1 MDIIRQLLSLGSNPQ
16 QIMAS
21 PFVQQALRQNPNIQI
36 GYNQFAQSGLSEKE
50 FVMQFMKQNNI
61 NINAIVDEFRRLGI
75 KL

>member
-1 MDIIRQLLSLGSNPQ
+1 MNIIQQLLSLGSNPQ

-36 GYNQFAQSGLSEKE
+36 GYNQFIQSGLSEKE

-61 NINAIVDEFRRLGI
+61 NINAIMDEFRKLGI

>member
-16 QIMAS
+16 QIMSS
-21 PFVQQALRQNPNIQI
+21 PFVQQAMRQNPNIQI
-36 GYNQFAQSGLSEKE
+36 GYNQFIQSGLSEKE